1 MNDQLTLLLS
11 LLEEEKLQLQA
22 RIDAYLAESDYL
34 LAHYLSEALYQ
45 LNGRLQIL
53 RSMED
58 KKYPQ
63 KESLRKTIHFFE
75 NRIAMENST
84 PLKEVFEKLLMETK
98 EKLDR
103 LHSAPNKSEIREE
116 ASLVKNACID
126 LLENKI
132 KSFRLVLKKSA
143 NLLIEFRY
151 RKKTLQLRLPN
162 IKLHIR
168 KQVID
173 EIHIQRLQ
181 NLGFIL
187 SATKSNLQINVTGSK
202 EDILV
207 RLLIILSI
215 ITFEIFSYSEFE
227 GESYILFSS

>member
-84 PLKEVFEKLLMETK
+84 PLKEVFEKLLM
-98 EKLDR
+98 
-103 LHSAPNKSEIREE
+103 EE